1 MKQLK
6 KHGLPVVTNIWEFY
20 LVIHQSFHSQYLLN
34 MVSIANDQDIDMGGD
49 ASDED
54 IMLDDSEVAQQAN
67 YVQQQQMVNDESMAA
82 APNFPAVSEKQASMP
97 MNGETAEYRR
107 VRVPSN
113 RYTPLRENWEH
124 MMTPIVK
131 YMKLQIR
138 MNTKNRSVELKTS
151 PATTDP
157 DAIQKAADFIKA
169 FLLGFDLQDSI
180 ALLRIEDLYVDSFQV
195 EDVKMLRGDH
205 LARAIGR
212 VAGQDGKTKFAIENA
227 TRTRI
232 VVAGHKIHIL
242 GSFSNIKIA
251 RNAVCALIM
260 GSPPGKV
267 YNRMRGVA
275 SRMSERL

>member
-1 MKQLK
+1 MDIIFPRNKFFSSTQLK
-6 KHGLPVVTNIWEFY
+6 GMTSVA
-20 LVIHQSFHSQYLLN
+20 
-34 MVSIANDQDIDMGGD
+34 MDI
-49 ASDED
+49 DED
-54 IMLDDSEVAQQAN
+54 IIDSAEMQQQVN
-67 YVQQQQMVNDESMAA
+67 LINQNQQQQQQQQS
-82 APNFPAVSEKQASMP
+82 APNFAPVSAQQTAPQATVGQS
-97 MNGETAEYRR
+97 AEYRR
-107 VRVPSN
+107 VRVPAN

-138 MNTKNRSVELKTS
+138 MNTKNRSVELKTG
-151 PATTDP
+151 PMTTDP

-180 ALLRIEDLYVDSFQV
+180 ALLRIDDLYVDSFQV

-205 LARAIGR
+205 LSRAIGR

-232 VVAGHKIHIL
+232 VVAGNKIHIL

-275 SRMSERL
+275 SRMNERL

>member
-1 MKQLK
+1 
-6 KHGLPVVTNIWEFY
+6 
-20 LVIHQSFHSQYLLN
+20 

-232 VVAGHKIHIL
+232 VVAGHKIQIL

>member
-1 MKQLK
+1 MTSMMDYAMKDDDD
-6 KHGLPVVTNIWEFY
+6 
-20 LVIHQSFHSQYLLN
+20 S
-34 MVSIANDQDIDMGGD
+34 
-49 ASDED
+49 
-54 IMLDDSEVAQQAN
+54 IMLDNAAVLQQTHL
-67 YVQQQQMVNDESMAA
+67 VQQQQQQNSLNNQTL
-82 APNFPAVSEKQASMP
+82 APNFPAVSAQQAANP
-97 MNGETAEYRR
+97 MVNQQAEYRR
-107 VRVPSN
+107 VRVPAN
-113 RYTPLRENWEH
+113 RYTPLREAWEH

-138 MNTKNRSVELKTS
+138 MNTKNRSVELKTG

-180 ALLRIEDLYVDSFQV
+180 ALLRIDDLYVDSFQV

-275 SRMSERL
+275 SRMNERL

>member
-1 MKQLK
+1 
-6 KHGLPVVTNIWEFY
+6 
-20 LVIHQSFHSQYLLN
+20 
-34 MVSIANDQDIDMGGD
+34 MVSIANDQDINMGGD
-49 ASDED
+49 ASDD
-54 IMLDDSEVAQQAN
+54 DVMLDDSAVQQQAN
-67 YVQQQQMVNDESMAA
+67 YVQQQQMVNDGSVS
-82 APNFPAVSEKQASMP
+82 APNFPAVDAQQAAMP
-97 MNGETAEYRR
+97 MNGESAEYRR
-107 VRVPSN
+107 VRVPAN

>member
-1 MKQLK
+1 
-6 KHGLPVVTNIWEFY
+6 
-20 LVIHQSFHSQYLLN
+20 